1 MNKLINKIEKLDKID
16 LVGLS
21 IGVFFLLPSVIILI
35 IDLINN
41 GAKML

>member
-1 MNKLINKIEKLDKID
+1 MRKLINKITKLDKID

-21 IGVFFLLPSVIILI
+21 VGVFFLLPSIIILV

>member
-1 MNKLINKIEKLDKID
+1 MKKLINKIAKLDKID

-21 IGVFFLLPSVIILI
+21 IGIFFLLPSIIMLV

>member
-1 MNKLINKIEKLDKID
+1 MNKLKNKISKLDKID

-21 IGVFFLLPSVIILI
+21 VGIFFLLPSIIVLV

>member
-1 MNKLINKIEKLDKID
+1 MTKLKNKISKLDKID

-21 IGVFFLLPSVIILI
+21 IGIFFLLPSIIILV

-41 GAKML
+41 GAKL

>member
-1 MNKLINKIEKLDKID
+1 MNKLINKIVKLDKID

-21 IGVFFLLPSVIILI
+21 IGVFFLLPGIIVLV

>member
-1 MNKLINKIEKLDKID
+1 MKKLINKISKLDKID

-21 IGVFFLLPSVIILI
+21 IGIFFLLPSIILLV